1 LGCGDLSPLW
11 FRAALAAHLR
21 KIWSRQVAT
30 EISAATGRRTP
41 KFEGVMMSS
50 VQPVEENTT
59 RKYQLLIDGQW
70 VDAASGKTFT
80 TPNPATGQTLAEI
93 AEADKEDI
101 DRAVTAARK
110 AFEGKWSKVSARDRG
125 RMLYKLSQ
133 LIEEHTPELA
143 ALETADNGKPIKES
157 TYVDLPQV
165 AENFEYFAGW
175 ATKIEGET
183 IPVPGQMFNYT
194 LREPVGVCG
203 QIIPWNFPLLM
214 AAWKLAPALAAG
226 NTIVLK
232 PAEQT
237 PVNAMEL
244 GKLIQEAGFPDG
256 VVNIV
261 PGYGETAGAALASHP
276 GIDKVA
282 FTGSTEVGKL
292 IAKAASDNLTTVSLE
307 LGGKAPNIVF
317 ADADIEQAVNGAMM
331 GIFFNQGQV
340 CCAGSRLFVQD
351 SVKDQFLDRLKEKS
365 AKIVVGDPM
374 DKGTHMGPQVSQEQ
388 LNRVK
393 SYSDIARSEGATV
406 VAGGECPTLPGAFQN
421 GYFYQPTIFSDVKN
435 KMRIA
440 QEEIFGPVVS
450 VISFENEDDL
460 IKQANETIY
469 GLSAGIWTTNIT
481 RAHRFAKEIKAGVIW
496 INTYNMFNAA
506 SPFGGYKQS
515 GYGREMG
522 KHALEMYTNV
532 KSVWVDLSGK
542 PIGWF
547 GK

>member
-1 LGCGDLSPLW
+1 
-11 FRAALAAHLR
+11 
-21 KIWSRQVAT
+21 
-30 EISAATGRRTP
+30 
-41 KFEGVMMSS
+41 MSS
-50 VQPVEENTT
+50 AQPVESNTP
-59 RKYQLLIDGQW
+59 RKYQLFIDGQW
-70 VDAASGKTFT
+70 VDAISGKTFT
-80 TPNPATGQTLAEI
+80 TPNPATGENLAEVS
-93 AEADKEDI
+93 EADKADI
-101 DRAVTAARK
+101 DKAVNAARR
-110 AFEGKWSKVSARDRG
+110 AFEGKWSKMSARDRG
-125 RMLYKLSQ
+125 RILYKLSK
-133 LIEEHTPELA
+133 LIEEHSAELA

-226 NTIVLK
+226 NTVVLK

-237 PVNAMEL
+237 PVTAMEL
-244 GKLIQEAGFPDG
+244 GKLIQEAGFPEG

-261 PGYGETAGAALASHP
+261 PGFGETAGAALAAHP
-276 GIDKVA
+276 GIDKIA

-292 IAKAASDNLTTVSLE
+292 IARAAAENLTKVSLE

-317 ADADIEQAVNGAMM
+317 ADADMDQAVNGAMM

-340 CCAGSRLFVQD
+340 CCAGSRLFVEEK
-351 SVKDQFLDRLKEKS
+351 VKEEFLGRLKERAS
-365 AKIVVGDPM
+365 RINVGDPM
-374 DKGTHMGPQVSQEQ
+374 DKSTQMGPQVSEEQ
-388 LNRVK
+388 LTRIK
-393 SYSDIARSEGATV
+393 SYVDIAQKEGATML
-406 VAGGECPTLPGAFQN
+406 AGGKSPALEGAFQK
-421 GYFYQPTIFSDVKN
+421 GYFFQPTIFSDVKN
-435 KMRIA
+435 QMRVA

-450 VISFENEDDL
+450 VITFRDEDDL
-460 IKQANETIY
+460 IKQANDTIF
-469 GLSAGIWTTNIT
+469 GLSAGIWTRDIT
-481 RAHRFAKEIKAGVIW
+481 RAHRFAKEIKAGVVW
-496 INTYNMFNAA
+496 INTFNMFNAA
-506 SPFGGYKQS
+506 SPFGGFKQS

-522 KHALEMYTNV
+522 KHALEMYTHV
-532 KSVWVDLSGK
+532 KSVWVDLSGR

>member
-1 LGCGDLSPLW
+1 
-11 FRAALAAHLR
+11 
-21 KIWSRQVAT
+21 
-30 EISAATGRRTP
+30 
-41 KFEGVMMSS
+41 MSS
-50 VQPVEENTT
+50 AQPAGTNSP

-70 VDAASGKTFT
+70 VDAESGKTFT
-80 TPNPATGQTLAEI
+80 TPNPSTGETLAEV
-93 AEADKEDI
+93 AEADKADI
-101 DRAVTAARK
+101 DKAVKAARK
-110 AFEGKWSKVSARDRG
+110 AFEGKWSKMSARDRG
-125 RMLYKLSQ
+125 RLMFKLAQ
-133 LIEEHTPELA
+133 LIEEKTEELA

-214 AAWKLAPALAAG
+214 AAWKLGPALAAG
-226 NTIVLK
+226 NTVVLK

-237 PVNAMEL
+237 PVTAMEL
-244 GKLIQEAGFPDG
+244 GKLIQEAGFPEG

-282 FTGSTEVGKL
+282 FTGSTEVGKI
-292 IAKAASDNLTTVSLE
+292 IARAASDNLTKVSLE

-317 ADADIEQAVNGAMM
+317 ADADIDQAVNGAMM

-351 SVKDQFLDRLKEKS
+351 EVKDEFLERLKEKS
-365 AKIVVGDPM
+365 SKIIVGNPM
-374 DKGTHMGPQVSQEQ
+374 DKATQMGPQVSEEQ
-388 LNRVK
+388 LNRIKGYV
-393 SYSDIARSEGATV
+393 DIAQKEGASV
-406 VAGGECPTLPGAFQN
+406 VTGGCPPQLDPEFQK
-421 GYFYQPTIFSDVKN
+421 GYFFQPTIFGEVNN
-435 KMRIA
+435 KMRVA

-450 VISFENEDDL
+450 MLSFKDEDDL

>member
-1 LGCGDLSPLW
+1 
-11 FRAALAAHLR
+11 
-21 KIWSRQVAT
+21 
-30 EISAATGRRTP
+30 
-41 KFEGVMMSS
+41 MSS
-50 VQPVEENTT
+50 VQPAENSP
-59 RKYQLLIDGQW
+59 RKYQLFIDGKW
-70 VDAASGKTFT
+70 VDAESGKTFT
-80 TPNPATGQTLAEI
+80 TPNPATGEVLAEV
-93 AEADKEDI
+93 AEADKADV
-101 DRAVTAARK
+101 DKAVAAARR

-143 ALETADNGKPIKES
+143 ALETSDNGKPIKES

-261 PGYGETAGAALASHP
+261 PGYGETAGAALASHK

-282 FTGSTEVGKL
+282 FTGSTDVGKL
-292 IAKAASDNLTTVSLE
+292 IARAAADNLTKVSLE

-317 ADADIEQAVNGAMM
+317 ADADIEQAVSGAMM

-340 CCAGSRLFVQD
+340 CCAGSRLFVEEG
-351 SVKDQFLDRLKEKS
+351 VKDQFLERLQAKS
-365 AKIVVGDPM
+365 ANIVVGDLM
-374 DKGTHMGPQVSQEQ
+374 SQGTHMGPQVSEEQ
-388 LNRVK
+388 LNRIKGYCDV
-393 SYSDIARSEGATV
+393 AQEEGATV
-406 VAGGECPTLPGAFQN
+406 LAGGKSPDLTGAFQN
-421 GYFYQPTIFSDVKN
+421 GYFFQPTIFSEVKN
-435 KMRIA
+435 QMRVA

-450 VISFENEDDL
+450 VISFKDEDDL
-460 IKQANETIY
+460 IKQANDTIY
-469 GLSAGIWTTNIT
+469 GLSAGIWTSNIT
-481 RAHRFAKEIKAGVIW
+481 RAHRFAKEIHAGVIW
-496 INTYNMFNAA
+496 INTFNMFNAA

-515 GYGREMG
+515 GYGRKMG
-522 KHALEMYTNV
+522 KHALDMYTHV

>member
-1 LGCGDLSPLW
+1 
-11 FRAALAAHLR
+11 
-21 KIWSRQVAT
+21 
-30 EISAATGRRTP
+30 
-41 KFEGVMMSS
+41 MSS
-50 VQPVEENTT
+50 TQPASETP
-59 RKYQLLIDGQW
+59 RKYQLFIDGQW
-70 VDAASGKTFT
+70 IDAESGKTFE
-80 TPNPATGQTLAEI
+80 TPNPATGATLAEV
-93 AEADKEDI
+93 AEGDKADI
-101 DRAVTAARK
+101 DKAVAAARR
-110 AFEGKWSKVSARDRG
+110 ALEGKWSRVSARDRG
-125 RMLYKLSQ
+125 RMLYKLAQ
-133 LIEEHTPELA
+133 LIEAKIPELA
-143 ALETADNGKPIKES
+143 ALETSDNGKPIKES
-157 TYVDLPQV
+157 TYVDLPGV
-165 AENFEYFAGW
+165 VENFEYFAGW

-237 PVNAMEL
+237 PVGAMEL

-261 PGYGETAGAALASHP
+261 PGYGETAGAALAAHP
-276 GIDKVA
+276 DIDKVA

-292 IAKAASDNLTTVSLE
+292 IARAAADNLTKVSLE

-317 ADADIEQAVNGAMM
+317 ADADMEQAVNGAMM

-340 CCAGSRLFVQD
+340 CCAGSRLFVD
-351 SVKDQFLDRLKEKS
+351 ERVKDEFLDRLKER
-365 AKIVVGDPM
+365 AGRVRVGDPM
-374 DKGTHMGPQVSQEQ
+374 DTATQMGPQVSEEQ
-388 LNRVK
+388 LNRIKGYV
-393 SYSDIARSEGATV
+393 DIARSEGATV
-406 VAGGECPTLPGAFQN
+406 LAGGSTPQLEGDFQK
-421 GYFYQPTIFSDVKN
+421 GFFFQPTIFGEVQN
-435 KMRIA
+435 TMRVA

-450 VISFENEDDL
+450 VITFNGEEDL
-460 IKQANETIY
+460 IRQANEVVY
-469 GLSAGIWTTNIT
+469 GLSAGIWTKDIT
-481 RAHRFAKEIKAGVIW
+481 RAHRFAKAIKAGTVW

-522 KHALEMYTNV
+522 KHALEMYTQV

-542 PIGWF
+542 PIGWY
-547 GK
+547 GN

>member
-1 LGCGDLSPLW
+1 
-11 FRAALAAHLR
+11 
-21 KIWSRQVAT
+21 
-30 EISAATGRRTP
+30 
-41 KFEGVMMSS
+41 MSS
-50 VQPVEENTT
+50 VQPVETT
-59 RKYQLLIDGQW
+59 TPRKYQLLIDGKW
-70 VDAASGKTFT
+70 VDAESGKTFS
-80 TPNPATGQTLAEI
+80 TPNPATGETLAEV
-93 AEADKEDI
+93 AEADKADI
-101 DRAVTAARK
+101 DKAVIAARK

-133 LIEEHTPELA
+133 LIEQNSSELA

-226 NTIVLK
+226 NTVVLK

-244 GKLIQEAGFPDG
+244 GKLIQEAGFPEG

-261 PGYGETAGAALASHP
+261 PGYGETAGAALAAHP
-276 GIDKVA
+276 GIDKIA

-292 IAKAASDNLTTVSLE
+292 VAKAAAENLHKVSLE

-317 ADADIEQAVNGAMM
+317 ADADLEQAVHGAMM

-340 CCAGSRLFVQD
+340 CCAGSRLFVQED
-351 SVKDQFLDRLKEKS
+351 VKEEFIDRLKEKS
-365 AKIVVGDPM
+365 AKINVGDPM
-374 DKGTHMGPQVSQEQ
+374 DKATHMGPQVSEEQ
-388 LNRVK
+388 LNRIKGYV
-393 SYSDIARSEGATV
+393 DIAQKEGACV
-406 VAGGECPTLPGAFQN
+406 VAGGTAPKMEGAFQN
-421 GYFYQPTIFSDVKN
+421 GYFFQPTIFSDVKN
-435 KMRIA
+435 DMRVA

-450 VISFENEDDL
+450 VLSFNDEEDL
-460 IKQANETIY
+460 IKKANDTIY
-469 GLSAGIWTTNIT
+469 GLSAGLWTRDIT
-481 RAHRFAKEIKAGVIW
+481 RAHRFAKAIRAGVIW

-515 GYGREMG
+515 GWGREMG
-522 KHALEMYTNV
+522 REVLELYTQTKAV
-532 KSVWVDLSGK
+532 VVG
-542 PIGWF
+542 I
-547 GK
+547 

>member
-1 LGCGDLSPLW
+1 MSS
-11 FRAALAAHLR
+11 A
-21 KIWSRQVAT
+21 Q
-30 EISAATGRRTP
+30 SAA
-41 KFEGVMMSS
+41 SD
-50 VQPVEENTT
+50 TT

-70 VDAASGKTFT
+70 VDAESGKTFT
-80 TPNPATGQTLAEI
+80 TPNPATGETLAEV
-93 AEADKEDI
+93 AEADKADV
-101 DRAVTAARK
+101 DKAVKAARR
-110 AFEGKWSKVSARDRG
+110 AYEGAWSKMSARERG
-125 RMLYKLSQ
+125 RLLYKLAQ
-133 LIEEHTPELA
+133 LIEEHSEELA
-143 ALETADNGKPIKES
+143 ALETADNGKPIRES
-157 TYVDLPQV
+157 AYVDLPQV
-165 AENFEYFAGW
+165 VENFEYFAGY

-183 IPVPGQMFNYT
+183 IPVPGQFFNYT
-194 LREPVGVCG
+194 LREPLGVCG

-276 GIDKVA
+276 DIDKVA
-282 FTGSTEVGKL
+282 FTGSTEVGKI
-292 IAKAASDNLTTVSLE
+292 IAHAAADNLTKVSLE

-317 ADADIEQAVNGAMM
+317 ADADIDQAVSGAMM

-340 CCAGSRLFVQD
+340 CCAGSRLFLD
-351 SVKDQFLDRLKEKS
+351 ESIKDEFLEKFKERASRVK
-365 AKIVVGDPM
+365 VGDPM
-374 DKGTHMGPQVSQEQ
+374 DKGTHMGPQVSEEQ
-388 LNRVK
+388 LCRIK
-393 SYSDIARSEGATV
+393 SYVDIAREEGATV
-406 VAGGECPTLPGAFQN
+406 YAGGESPQLEGNFQK
-421 GYFYQPTIFSDVKN
+421 GFFFQPTIFSDVKN
-435 KMRIA
+435 EMRVA
-440 QEEIFGPVVS
+440 QEEIFGPVTS
-450 VISFENEDDL
+450 VITFKDEDAL

-469 GLSAGIWTTNIT
+469 GLSAGIWTRDIV
-481 RAHRFAKEIKAGVIW
+481 RAHRFAREVHAGTVW

-522 KHALEMYTNV
+522 KHALEMYTQV

-542 PIGWF
+542 PIGWY

>member
-1 LGCGDLSPLW
+1 
-11 FRAALAAHLR
+11 
-21 KIWSRQVAT
+21 
-30 EISAATGRRTP
+30 
-41 KFEGVMMSS
+41 MSS
-50 VQPVEENTT
+50 AQTAQKTP
-59 RKYQLLIDGQW
+59 RKYQLFINGEW
-70 VDAASGKTFT
+70 VDAESGKTFT
-80 TPNPATGQTLAEI
+80 TPNPATGETLAEV
-93 AEADKEDI
+93 AEGDKADI
-101 DRAVTAARK
+101 DKAVAAARR
-110 AFEGKWSKVSARDRG
+110 AFDGKWSRMSARDRG
-125 RMLYKLSQ
+125 RLLYKLSQ
-133 LIEEHTPELA
+133 LIEQNAGQLA
-143 ALETADNGKPIKES
+143 ELETSDNGKPIRES
-157 TYVDLPQV
+157 QYVDLPQV
-165 AENFEYFAGW
+165 VENFEYFAGW

-226 NTIVLK
+226 NTVVLK

-244 GKLIQEAGFPDG
+244 GKLIQEAGFPEG

-261 PGYGETAGAALASHP
+261 PGYGETAGAALAAHP
-276 GIDKVA
+276 GINKIA

-292 IAKAASDNLTTVSLE
+292 IARAAADNLHKVSLE

-317 ADADIEQAVNGAMM
+317 ADADLEQAVNGAMM
-331 GIFFNQGQV
+331 SIFFNQGQV
-340 CCAGSRLFVQD
+340 CCAGSRLFVED
-351 SVKDQFLDRLKEKS
+351 SVKDEFLSKLKEKS
-365 AKIVVGDPM
+365 QKIKVGDPM

-388 LNRVK
+388 LDRIKGYV
-393 SYSDIARSEGATV
+393 SIGSEEGAGV
-406 VAGGECPTLPGAFQN
+406 LCGGEPPALEGDFSK
-421 GYFYQPTIFSDVKN
+421 GYFYQPTILTDVKN
-435 KMRIA
+435 QMRIA

-450 VISFENEDDL
+450 VISFKDEDDL
-460 IKQANETIY
+460 IKQANETVY
-469 GLSAGIWTTNIT
+469 GLSAGIWTRDIV
-481 RAHRFAKEIKAGVIW
+481 RAHRFAKEVKAGVVW

-522 KHALEMYTNV
+522 KHALELYTQV

-547 GK
+547 GN